1 MATGFIGTKKARR
14 GLLNHTIGALALLL
28 LAAAACGADVNLNGV
43 LGNKALVIIDGGKP
57 RWLATGE
64 STAEGIKLIS
74 VSGQSAVVEFG
85 GKRQTLTM
93 GQSERLSSG
102 NAAGGGVQSAV
113 LTADA
118 RGHFVANGAINGVS
132 VQFLVDTGA
141 SYISF
146 SSTEAKRLGV
156 NYLNGQ
162 RSFSSTANGVVPVY
176 RVKLD
181 EVRVGNIT
189 LNNVDGMVHAGDNL
203 PVVLLGNSFLN
214 RMEMK
219 RDGEQMVL
227 TKRF

>member
-1 MATGFIGTKKARR
+1 MKKRFLIAIH
-14 GLLNHTIGALALLL
+14 HTLALLFL
-28 LAAAACGADVNLNGV
+28 LTAACAATGAEININGV
-43 LGNKALVIIDGGKP
+43 VGNKALVVIDGGKP
-57 RWLATGE
+57 RWLNSGE
-64 STAEGIKLIS
+64 TTAEGIKLIS

-93 GQSERLSSG
+93 GQNERLSGGASG
-102 NAAGGGVQSAV
+102 GAGNQSVTLSAG
-113 LTADA
+113 
-118 RGHFVANGAINGVS
+118 RGGHFVADGSINGVP

-146 SSTEAKRLGV
+146 GSSEAKRIGI
-156 NYLNGQ
+156 NYENGQ
-162 RSFSSTANGVVPVY
+162 KSFSSTANGVVPTY

-181 EVRVGNIT
+181 VVKVGEIT
-189 LNNVDGMVHAGDNL
+189 LNNVDAMVHASDNL

-219 RDGEQMVL
+219 RDGEKMVL

>member
-1 MATGFIGTKKARR
+1 MTISLRDSFH
-14 GLLNHTIGALALLL
+14 HT
-28 LAAAACGADVNLNGV
+28 LAAFFLLTLPAAASGADININGV
-43 LGNKALVIIDGGKP
+43 VGNKALVVIDGGKP
-57 RWLATGE
+57 RWIASGE
-64 STAEGIKLIS
+64 TTAEGIKLIS

-93 GQSERLSSG
+93 GQNERL
-102 NAAGGGVQSAV
+102 AGGASEKAGTQSVTLSAG
-113 LTADA
+113 
-118 RGHFVANGAINGVS
+118 RGGHFVAAGSINGVS

-141 SYISF
+141 SFISF
-146 SSTEAKRLGV
+146 GSSEAKRFGI

-162 RSFSSTANGVVPVY
+162 KSFSSTANGVVPTY

-181 EVRVGNIT
+181 EVKVGDIT
-189 LNNVDGMVHAGDNL
+189 LNNVDGMVHIGDNL

-219 RDGEQMVL
+219 RDGEKMVL

>member
-1 MATGFIGTKKARR
+1 MQNSLRGSIHHTLATLFLLWMPMAAF
-14 GLLNHTIGALALLL
+14 
-28 LAAAACGADVNLNGV
+28 AADININGV
-43 LGNKALVIIDGGKP
+43 VGNKALVVIDGGKP
-57 RWLATGE
+57 RWIAAGE
-64 STAEGIKLIS
+64 TTAEGIKLVS

-93 GQSERLSSG
+93 GQNERLSGGASVSSG
-102 NAAGGGVQSAV
+102 TQSVTLSAGGG
-113 LTADA
+113 
-118 RGHFVANGAINGVS
+118 GHFVANGSINGVA

-146 SSTEAKRLGV
+146 SSSEAKRLGV
-156 NYLNGQ
+156 NYLNGVKGA
-162 RSFSSTANGVVPVY
+162 SSTANGVAPAY

-181 EVRVGNIT
+181 EVKVGDIM
-189 LNNVDGMVHAGDNL
+189 LNNVDAMVLVGDNL

-219 RDGEQMVL
+219 RDGEKMVL